1 MAIASANPNAYVAAF
16 AQDLAER
23 RREFE
28 RKLAAM
34 CVRNA
39 FQYWAAR
46 CGLLLRWA
54 DVVSFSRQ
62 VLRDATLDGV
72 VLSYAHN
79 VAWLTNGARTFVN
92 MAAEVGVGAI
102 FVDQTR
108 AVLLTNEIEGDRLLR
123 EEMRGLDDLITLHQD
138 PWYGQPKALEVAQ
151 RLAGSEQ
158 VAQDTTHPIVEE
170 RLLSLRSTLSEH
182 EMAIYRALG
191 HDCGAII
198 GDVARAVRPG
208 VTELE
213 IAGQLAQRCWA
224 KGIAPIVLLIAA
236 DERVDTHRH
245 PLPTLNTVKH
255 KAMLVL
261 CGRRAGFVASVTR
274 MVYVTTTEHHSIP
287 GDLAARHDAATY
299 VDAVAITSSRPGVEA
314 QAVFKAI
321 QDAYAAKGFPGE
333 WKLHHQG
340 GCAGY
345 KSREWIATP
354 EMRHKVA
361 VNQAFA
367 WNPSVT
373 GTKSEDTV
381 LLRQTP
387 AGNTGYE
394 VITATPGWPVIEHVV
409 NGVSIQRPGILQLSL

>member
-1 MAIASANPNAYVAAF
+1 MTKSNAYVAAF
-16 AQDLAER
+16 TQDMAQR
-23 RREFE
+23 RSELV
-28 RKLAAM
+28 RKLMAI
-34 CVRNA
+34 
-39 FQYWAAR
+39 
-46 CGLLLRWA
+46 
-54 DVVSFSRQ
+54 RQ
-62 VLRDATLDGV
+62 VLRETALDGI
-72 VLSYAHN
+72 VLSYTHN

-92 MAAEVGVGAI
+92 MAADVGVGAI
-102 FVDQTR
+102 LVDKSR
-108 AVLLTNEIEGDRLLR
+108 VVLLTNEIEGDRLLH
-123 EEMRGLDDLITLHQD
+123 EELRGLDDLIMLHQD
-138 PWYGQPKALEVAQ
+138 PWYAQPKALDVAQ
-151 RLAGSEQ
+151 HLVASECI
-158 VAQDTTHPIVEE
+158 ALDTTHPIVEE
-170 RLLSLRSTLSEH
+170 RLLALRSTLSEH
-182 EMAIYRALG
+182 EMALYRSLG

-245 PLPTLNTVKH
+245 PLPTLNPVKH

-274 MVYVTTTEHHSIP
+274 MVYITTAEHPSIP
-287 GDLAARHDAATY
+287 VDLLARHDAATY

-314 QAVFKAI
+314 RTVFKAI
-321 QDAYAAKGFPGE
+321 QDAYEAKGFPGE

-354 EMRHKVA
+354 EMTHTIA
-361 VNQAFA
+361 MNQAFA

-381 LLRQTP
+381 LLRSTP
-387 AGNTGYE
+387 SGEIEYE
-394 VITATPGWPVIEHVV
+394 VITATPEWPVLEHAV
-409 NGVSIQRPGILQLSL
+409 NGVSIQRPGILHLSL